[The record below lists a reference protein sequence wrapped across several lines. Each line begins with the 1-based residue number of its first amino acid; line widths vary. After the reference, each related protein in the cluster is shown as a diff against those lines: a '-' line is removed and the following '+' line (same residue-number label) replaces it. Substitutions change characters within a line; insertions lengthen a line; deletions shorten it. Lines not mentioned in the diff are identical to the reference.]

1 MSSPAELAAAL
12 RRAFVAACQAELA
25 ALKPG
30 NVHIHADGHGM
41 TVADF
46 RRSAEA
52 AAEPLCRI
60 GSTIGARIRESV
72 AAGLA
77 AVACN
82 TNLGIILLAAPLIA
96 AAESGRTP
104 LRDSLATVL
113 DGLTV
118 ADAVDAYAA
127 IAAANPGGI
136 GAAVQQ
142 DVFSPPTV
150 TLREAMALAGD
161 RDLVARQYAT
171 CFAEIFAVGTTRLEA
186 ARRQGAA
193 PEWATTLVFLDF
205 LAGFPD
211 SHIARKFG
219 LDTARAVQREAAA
232 LRLTL
237 PDDPAAAFPVL
248 LAFDR
253 ALKSRGLNPGTSA
266 DLTVA
271 SLLAVEAERIVA
283 ARSGRDED

>member
-1 MSSPAELAAAL
+1 MSSPAEPAL
-12 RRAFVAACQAELA
+12 RRAFVTACLAELA

-30 NVHIHADGHGM
+30 NVHVHADGHGM

-60 GSTIGARIRESV
+60 GSSVGRRIRDSV
-72 AAGLA
+72 AASRA

-82 TNLGIILLAAPLIA
+82 TNLGIILLAAPLVA
-96 AAESGRTP
+96 AAEGCRTT
-104 LRDSLATVL
+104 LRQSLATVL

-127 IAAANPGGI
+127 IAEANPGGI
-136 GAAVQQ
+136 GNAPQQ

-150 TLREAMALAGD
+150 TLREAMALAAD

-171 CFAEIFAVGTTRLEA
+171 GFADVFAVGTTRFEA
-186 ARRQGAA
+186 ARRAGATE
-193 PEWATTLVFLDF
+193 EWATILVFLDF

-219 LDTARAVQREAAA
+219 LDTVRGLQREAAE

-237 PDDPAAAFPVL
+237 PADPATAFPVL

-253 ALKSRGLNPGTSA
+253 DLKSRGLNPGTSA

-271 SLLAVEAERIVA
+271 SLLAAEIEKMIIMDIR
-283 ARSGRDED
+283 

>member
-1 MSSPAELAAAL
+1 MSSPADLAAAL
-12 RRAFVAACQAELA
+12 RHAFVASCQAELA

-30 NVHIHADGHGM
+30 NVHVHADGHGM

-46 RRSAEA
+46 SRSAAA

-60 GSTIGARIRESV
+60 GGAVGARIRESV
-72 AAGLA
+72 AASLA

-82 TNLGIILLAAPLIA
+82 TNLGIILLSAPLIA

-104 LRDSLATVL
+104 LRESLATVL

-118 ADAVDAYAA
+118 ADAVNAYAA
-127 IAAANPGGI
+127 IAEANPGGI
-136 GAAVQQ
+136 GRAARE
-142 DVFSPPTV
+142 DVFAPPTV
-150 TLREAMALAGD
+150 TLREAMTLAAD

-171 CFAEIFAVGTTRLEA
+171 CFADIFAIGAPRLEA
-186 ARRQGAA
+186 ARRRGAA

-219 LDTARAVQREAAA
+219 LNTARAVQREAAD
-232 LRLTL
+232 LRQAL
-237 PDDPAAAFPVL
+237 PDDPATAFPIL
-248 LAFDR
+248 LAFDGD
-253 ALKSRGLNPGTSA
+253 LKRRGLNPGTSA

-271 SLLAVEAERIVA
+271 SLLAVEAEMIVA
-283 ARSGRDED
+283 APAGSDAD

>member
-46 RRSAEA
+46 SRSAEA
-52 AAEPLCRI
+52 ATEPLCRI
-60 GSTIGARIRESV
+60 GSTVGARIRESV
-72 AAGLA
+72 AASLA

-82 TNLGIILLAAPLIA
+82 TNLGIILLTAPLIA

-104 LRDSLATVL
+104 LRQALAMVL

-136 GAAVQQ
+136 GSAVQQ
-142 DVFSPPTV
+142 DVFAPPTV
-150 TLREAMALAGD
+150 TLREAMVLAAD

-171 CFAEIFAVGTTRLEA
+171 DFTDIFTVGAPRLEA

-205 LAGFPD
+205 LAAFPD
-211 SHIARKFG
+211 SHIARKSG
-219 LDTARAVQREAAA
+219 LDTARAVQREAAE

-237 PDDPAAAFPVL
+237 PDDPAAACPVL

-253 ALKSRGLNPGTSA
+253 DLKSRGLNPGTSA

-271 SLLAVEAERIVA
+271 SLLAVEAARIVA